1 MALSEGGLVF
11 STEQGRMCPEC
22 RNPVDECT
30 CKQQSAPAGDGGVR
44 VSRETK
50 GRKGK
55 GVTLI
60 TGIPL
65 AGNELKALAK
75 TPSIDESRARFS
87 PTAPPTK
94 PPAPLI
100 AMRLR
105 FSLTVDMFHLISAHV
120 LSLKRVGCSPRHG
133 GQLVQR
139 SFLDLTHS
147 LLRNSQA
154 VGKTL

>member
-1 MALSEGGLVF
+1 MKKRSEGGLVF

-30 CKQQSAPAGDGGVR
+30 CKQQSASAGDGVVR

-75 TPSIDESRARFS
+75 TLKARCGVGG
-87 PTAPPTK
+87 TVRDGVVEIQGDQRDILV
-94 PPAPLI
+94 PL
-100 AMRLR
+100 LQEKGW
-105 FSLTVDMFHLISAHV
+105 TVKKA
-120 LSLKRVGCSPRHG
+120 G
-133 GQLVQR
+133 G
-139 SFLDLTHS
+139 
-147 LLRNSQA
+147 
-154 VGKTL
+154 